1 METKKK
7 GEVFPLV
14 KGYELVAEIGGGG
27 FSVCAL
33 CSMIPA
39 ASAS

>member
-27 FSVCAL
+27 FSVYVPSFQARF
-33 CSMIPA
+33 SF
-39 ASAS
+39 S